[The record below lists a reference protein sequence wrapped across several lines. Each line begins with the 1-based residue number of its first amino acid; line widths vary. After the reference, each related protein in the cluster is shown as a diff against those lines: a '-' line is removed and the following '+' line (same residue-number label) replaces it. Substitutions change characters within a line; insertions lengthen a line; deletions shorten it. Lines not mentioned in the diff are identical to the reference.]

1 MHLLHLL
8 HLIVDLVDESSNFFH
23 LIQPGTPVVSLWHQS
38 PNPCMLAPRHGELDT
53 HPPEKAL
60 HEEAISVHRDR
71 NILLRCCPALYGF
84 FKNPIIYYLSKY
96 FFLSVKKTLTAVSS
110 ARRSFIPA
118 IGSSPARI
126 TLVDQPLGHPVTVR
140 SQRDD
145 VRPPYCGHQQTI
157 GGVKSSKLL

>member
-84 FKNPIIYYLSKY
+84 LKNPIIYYLSKY
-96 FFLSVKKTLTAVSS
+96 FFFFKREKNTYSSQFCQAILHPSDRLVSCQDNSSGS
-110 ARRSFIPA
+110 AA
-118 IGSSPARI
+118 GSSCHCPVAEGRREA
-126 TLVDQPLGHPVTVR
+126 TLLRT
-140 SQRDD
+140 SADD
-145 VRPPYCGHQQTI
+145 W
-157 GGVKSSKLL
+157 GG